1 MRNGRGTLACMI
13 RQKQACPLEVRRKLE
28 MGVRLCNIQGVMM
41 VQGTLVLIFRVSE
54 TPSGLDEH
62 GCLCFRGSMRVSK
75 MYELSLY
82 VQLMAAFATILEGV
96 CVYVLLWGLCMDM
109 VAGFVFVGN
118 AAKCSCDHTFLPYR
132 IFTQGN

>member
-1 MRNGRGTLACMI
+1 MI
-13 RQKQACPLEVRRKLE
+13 HQKQACPLEVCRKLE

-41 VQGTLVLIFRVSE
+41 VQGTLVLICRVSE
-54 TPSGLDEH
+54 TPSGLDER

-75 MYELSLY
+75 THELSLY
-82 VQLMAAFATILEGV
+82 VQLMAAFAPILAGV
-96 CVYVLLWGLCMDM
+96 CVYGLLGGLRMDM

-118 AAKCSCDHTFLPYR
+118 AAKCSCDHTFLPHR